1 MDTKTSKIKFYRI
14 FMYHEII
21 YELLSVQ
28 FFKNIK
34 IIIFITVF

>member
-21 YELLSVQ
+21 YELLSV
-28 FFKNIK
+28 FKNIK